1 MKAQKLR
8 KRNAYEN
15 KHSGNYDLIFPSEE
29 FKAVDYQ
36 KFLDASHECYEE
48 FNNRGQAK

>member
-1 MKAQKLR
+1 MRAQKLR
-8 KRNAYEN
+8 KRNAYES

-29 FKAVDYQ
+29 FKAEDYQ